1 MRFSVISV
9 AIEDWDWTSFK
20 ADMSL
25 RYDLLPITPQVP
37 ITNIRGI
44 PYAPTR
50 GVLADAIIQNEFAA
64 RPQPGLVP
72 QPTHSSSSLF
82 TVFWDSSL
90 GVYPLQRDKRADQY
104 NVVIDSRRS
113 LVNPFTMDV
122 LERLQMSM
130 QPLQPMQEYD
140 PLTGTYFYEPLARV
154 PFDCCA
160 SVRPSVETMLRQM
173 RRDRDN
179 DDNSDD

>member
-50 GVLADAIIQNEFAA
+50 SVLADAIIQNEFVA
-64 RPQPGLVP
+64 RPQPGVGP
-72 QPTHSSSSLF
+72 QPTHSSSRLF
-82 TVFWDSSL
+82 TVFRNSSL

-113 LVNPFTMDV
+113 LVNPFTMDA
-122 LERLQMSM
+122 LERIQMSM
-130 QPLQPMQEYD
+130 QPLQPTSEFD
-140 PLTGTYFYEPLARV
+140 SLTGTYFYEPVARM

-160 SVRPSVETMLRQM
+160 SIKPGVNMILRQM
-173 RRDRDN
+173 QEDMR
-179 DDNSDD
+179 DDN